1 MDKKFWNGADAAHR
15 RVMMKAAGYTDDDL
29 RRKPVIGVPNS
40 YMEGSPGSSH
50 LRQIAAAVKQ
60 GIWAA
65 GGIPVEFGIP
75 ATCGNLANGMEEMKY
90 EQVGRDIVCMSI
102 EFVSKVHH
110 FDGLAMVAT
119 CDNIIAGCYLAA
131 MRLDL
136 PSVVVTGGPMQ
147 AGHYCGKAVVEAD
160 LDSARFS
167 GAAEEDLLE
176 LEDSVCPGVGACPSM
191 GTANSMQM
199 LGEVI
204 TLVLPGTATIPATD
218 AARIRAA
225 RKAGK
230 FIVEQVKE
238 NRRPSDLI
246 TREVLENGI
255 IYDMAV
261 GGSTNLV
268 LHLLAYAYELGI
280 GLSLDDFDK
289 YAGEIPCINAVIP
302 NGPYSVV
309 DFHHAGGVPNVMKQL
324 ESKLFL
330 DAPSIFGCPWR
341 EVLETVTPR
350 TGEVIHSLDNPLFH
364 EPGLKILHGNISPQG
379 AIVRPTAVYEEVR
392 HIRGRAKVFD
402 NDRYAF
408 DAIMSGEI
416 VPGDIMVVR
425 YEGCKGAPG
434 MKELM
439 LSIDA
444 LIGKGLHKS
453 VGMISDARFSGF
465 NYGCV
470 IGHVTPEAYDGGVI
484 ALIENGDEID
494 IDIDAGTVNLLVPDE
509 VIEGRRKNWVQPPL
523 KEGKGCLNIYARM
536 CRPAEQGGAMQPWAL
551 DGKYSDL

>member
-15 RVMMKAAGYTDDDL
+15 RVMMKAAGYGDTDL

-40 YMEGSPGSSH
+40 FMEGSPGSAH
-50 LRQIAAAVKQ
+50 LRQIAEAVKQ

-65 GGIPVEFGIP
+65 GGAPVEFGIP
-75 ATCGNLANGMEEMKY
+75 ATCGNLANGVEEMKY
-90 EQVGRDIVCMSI
+90 EQVGRDIVCMSV
-102 EFVSKVHH
+102 EFVTKVHN

-131 MRLDL
+131 MRLNK
-136 PSVVVTGGPMQ
+136 PSIVVTGGPMQ
-147 AGHYCGKAVVEAD
+147 AGHYCGKTVVEAD

-167 GAAEEDLLE
+167 GATEEE
-176 LEDSVCPGVGACPSM
+176 LMEMEDSVCPGVGACPSM

-204 TLVLPGTATIPATD
+204 NLVLPGTATIPATD
-218 AARIRAA
+218 AGKLRQARRA
-225 RKAGK
+225 GE
-230 FIVEQVKE
+230 FIVEQVKFG
-238 NRRPSDLI
+238 RKPSELI
-246 TREVLENGI
+246 TRDVLENAI

-268 LHLLAYAYELGI
+268 LHILAYAYELGI
-280 GLSLDDFDK
+280 ELSLDDFDK
-289 YAGEIPCINAVIP
+289 YAREIPCINAVIP

-309 DFHHAGGVPNVMKQL
+309 DFHYAGGVPNVMKQL
-324 ESKLFL
+324 ESKLHL
-330 DAPSIFGCPWR
+330 DVPSIFGCPLS
-341 EVLETVTPR
+341 EVLNKVKGQ
-350 TGEVIHSLDNPLFH
+350 TGDVIHSIDKPLFN
-364 EPGLKILHGNISPQG
+364 EPGLKVLHGNISPKG
-379 AIVRPTAVYEEVR
+379 AIVRPTAVYDEVKY
-392 HIRGRAKVFD
+392 IKGPAKVFD
-402 NDRYAF
+402 NDKFAF
-408 DAIMSGEI
+408 DAIMSGDI

-470 IGHVTPEAYDGGVI
+470 IGHVSPEAYDGGVI
-484 ALIENGDEID
+484 ALIENGDEIE
-494 IDIDAGTVNLLVPDE
+494 IDINAGTANLLVPDA
-509 VIEGRRKNWVQPPL
+509 VIEERRKNWVQPPL
-523 KEGKGCLNIYARM
+523 KEGKGCLNIYAKM
-536 CRPAEQGGAMQPWAL
+536 CRPAEEGGAMQPWDL
-551 DGKYSDL
+551 DGSYSNL

>member
-15 RVMMKAAGYTDDDL
+15 RVMMKAAGYTDEDL

-50 LRQIAAAVKQ
+50 LRQIAEAVKQ

-75 ATCGNLANGMEEMKY
+75 ATCGNLANGVEEMKY
-90 EQVGRDIVCMSI
+90 EQVGRDIVCMSV
-102 EFVSKVHH
+102 EFVSKVHN

-131 MRLDL
+131 MRLDI
-136 PSVVVTGGPMQ
+136 PSVVATGGPMQ
-147 AGHYCGKAVVEAD
+147 AGRYCGKTVVEAD
-160 LDSARFS
+160 LDAARFS
-167 GAAEEDLLE
+167 GAAEEELME

-204 TLVLPGTATIPATD
+204 NLVLPGTATIPATD
-218 AARIRAA
+218 AGRIRAA
-225 RKAGK
+225 RKTGK
-230 FIVEQVKE
+230 FIVEQVRE
-238 NRRPSDLI
+238 NRKPSDLI

-280 GLSLDDFDK
+280 ELSLDDFDK
-289 YAGEIPCINAVIP
+289 YAREIPCINAVIP

-309 DFHHAGGVPNVMKQL
+309 DFYHAGGVPNVMKQL
-324 ESKLFL
+324 ESKLHL

-341 EVLETVTPR
+341 EVLEKVMPQTN
-350 TGEVIHSLDNPLFH
+350 EVIHSLDDPLFR
-364 EPGLKILHGNISPQG
+364 EPGLKILHGNISPRG

-392 HIRGRAKVFD
+392 HIKGPAKVFD

-408 DAIMSGEI
+408 DAIMSGQI
-416 VPGDIMVVR
+416 VPGDVIVVR

-484 ALIENGDEID
+484 ALIEDGDEIE
-494 IDIDAGTVNLLVPDE
+494 IDIDAGTANLLVPDE
-509 VIEGRRKNWVQPPL
+509 VLAERRKHWAQPPL
-523 KEGKGCLNIYARM
+523 KEGKGCLNVYARM
-536 CRPAEQGGAMQPWAL
+536 CRPAEQGGAMQPWEL